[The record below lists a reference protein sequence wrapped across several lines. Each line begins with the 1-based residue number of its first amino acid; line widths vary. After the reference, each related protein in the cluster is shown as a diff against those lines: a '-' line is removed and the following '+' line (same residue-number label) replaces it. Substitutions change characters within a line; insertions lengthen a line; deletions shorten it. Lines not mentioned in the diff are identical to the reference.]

1 MLRLMNQPHL
11 QDENGSK
18 KLVSVIFNHYL
29 NLDSNSLTGS
39 SLLEVYQETSKLL
52 TQFMTTEK
60 CLLVNFMIPV
70 AFRS

>member
-1 MLRLMNQPHL
+1 MDP
-11 QDENGSK
+11 K
-18 KLVSVIFNHYL
+18 KLVSVIFNQHL

-39 SLLEVYQETSKLL
+39 SPLEVYQETSKLL

-60 CLLVNFMIPV
+60 CLLMNFMIPV